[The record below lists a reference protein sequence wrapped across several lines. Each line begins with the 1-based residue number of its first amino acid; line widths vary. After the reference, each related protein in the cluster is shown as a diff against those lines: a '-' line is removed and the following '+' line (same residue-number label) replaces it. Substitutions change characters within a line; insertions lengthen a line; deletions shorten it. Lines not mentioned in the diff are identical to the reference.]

1 MYVPA
6 AAGGSLIRNLDLSP
20 NLVTPN
26 GDGVNDQLEIRFLL
40 TKVRAE
46 PDVEIFSL
54 SGQLV
59 RVLEAA
65 DGIHAWDGRNQ
76 AGKLVPPGAY
86 ICQLRVSADAGDEVL
101 HRIIDVAY

>member
-1 MYVPA
+1 M
-6 AAGGSLIRNLDLSP
+6 IRNLDLSP
-20 NLVTPN
+20 GIVTPN
-26 GDGVNDQLEIRFLL
+26 GDGVNDQLEIRFVL

-65 DGIHAWDGRNQ
+65 DGVHAWDGRDQ
-76 AGKLVPPGAY
+76 AGQLVPPGAY